1 MGLGKNDVL
10 LQLDG
15 PFLSV
20 VCCKTLKYNGRLGE
34 FLSKLDEAQAR
45 LERALSSFERVLE
58 EKQEVASDH
67 SRVQAEEINQAMAF
81 AKKLKDTNGQV
92 SLRLDKVISS
102 VREIL
107 KG

>member
-1 MGLGKNDVL
+1 M
-10 LQLDG
+10 
-15 PFLSV
+15 
-20 VCCKTLKYNGRLGE
+20 
-34 FLSKLDEAQAR
+34 SKLDEAQAR

-67 SRVQAEEINQAMAF
+67 IRMQAEEANQAMAL
-81 AKKLKDTNGQV
+81 AKKLKDTNEQV
-92 SLRLDKVISS
+92 SLRLDKVIST